1 MRIIRIQTVVATF
14 VPPIDAANLW
24 IAVATGPYTD
34 GCFFHSAPTTRVYAL
49 SPHACGLVVYGLPPR
64 AAMRPYAA

>member
-1 MRIIRIQTVVATF
+1 MVVATF

-34 GCFFHSAPTTRVYAL
+34 GCFFHSEPTMRVYAL
-49 SPHACGLVVYGLPPR
+49 SPHACGFVV
-64 AAMRPYAA
+64 